1 MPDMWAR
8 LHDSKGAGTMIGEIS
23 AEESNFNS
31 RKRGRIKSK
40 VKGRSSPREFTHQ
53 IAIPT
58 WLDRK
63 YIAAYAEEHG
73 CTVAEATTA
82 IFKRDY

>member
-1 MPDMWAR
+1 M
-8 LHDSKGAGTMIGEIS
+8 TEEIS

-31 RKRGRIKSK
+31 RKRGRIKAK
-40 VKGRSSPREFTHQ
+40 CVGRSSPREFSHQ

-63 YIAAYAEEHG
+63 YIAAYAEEHELSFEDA
-73 CTVAEATTA
+73 VTA
-82 IFKRDY
+82 LFKRDY